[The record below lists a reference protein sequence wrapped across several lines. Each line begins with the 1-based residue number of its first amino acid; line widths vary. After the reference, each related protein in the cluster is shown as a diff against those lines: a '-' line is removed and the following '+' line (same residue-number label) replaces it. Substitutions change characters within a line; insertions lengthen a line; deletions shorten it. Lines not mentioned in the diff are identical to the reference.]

1 MSAKRQRSDIVVLKI
16 VITLDICFQWWSF
29 WYCCRIATY
38 IEGNGRSNKL
48 RRQFYAFN
56 KFFETIQGIN
66 ESKITVCNYSQI
78 SFINS
83 HRAHKLGVQ
92 PSAAPVVSLLGTPD
106 DPEICVS
113 LIEGCRGVGLGSVVL
128 EDSPAW
134 LLFDSRGAR

>member
-16 VITLDICFQWWSF
+16 VITSDICFQWWIF

-38 IEGNGRSNKL
+38 VEGNGRSNKL

-66 ESKITVCNYSQI
+66 ESKITVCHYSQI
-78 SFINS
+78 SFMNS
-83 HRAHKLGVQ
+83 HQAHKLGVQ
-92 PSAAPVVSLLGTPD
+92 PSRAPVVSLLGTTD
-106 DPEICVS
+106 DLEIWVS
-113 LIEGCRGVGLGSVVL
+113 PIEGCRGLRLGSVVV

-134 LLFDSRGAR
+134 SLFGSRGAR